1 MSLGRPAGGRQVVL
15 VAAAAV
21 AVVLGA
27 QLVSLLVPAVGEVL
41 GLWPLL
47 IVVLVLVTAFVLVQA
62 LRPRR

>member
-1 MSLGRPAGGRQVVL
+1 MNARPPIGGRQVVL
-15 VAAAAV
+15 VAAAVV

-47 IVVLVLVTAFVLVQA
+47 IVVLVVVTALVLA
-62 LRPRR
+62 GTLRPRR